1 MPRDASGKRRETTQ
15 EERVRIIQLKSQG
28 YSYKEIPRLAGFPIS
43 KTGAER
49 IVKRWEE
56 GRLLQDKPR
65 SSRPKKAVTP
75 QLIEECERNPAAPLR
90 NIARSAN
97 VHAATAGRK
106 LRREGYFSFKKAVVS
121 KIADLNKPKRVR
133 WCQERRDW
141 KLQWRKAV
149 FVDETQVPSSGG
161 AGSGRVRRRAGQ
173 RMEHRFQTV
182 QQRYGRFSAMFFGAI
197 THGHHSP
204 LVYVPRRT
212 ERRHEKDRGGM
223 DARHYIETVVRP
235 VLGPWWKTLPGE
247 GKDYVLVDDGS
258 PAHRAGETEE
268 VFSELGIQQVL

>member
-1 MPRDASGKRRETTQ
+1 V
-15 EERVRIIQLKSQG
+15 RVIQLKSQE
-28 YSYKEIPRLAGFPIS
+28 YSYKEIPRFAGLPIS
-43 KTGAER
+43 KTSAER

-65 SSRPKKAVTP
+65 TGRPK
-75 QLIEECERNPAAPLR
+75 LIEECERNPAAPLR
-90 NIARSAN
+90 NLARSAN

-106 LRREGYFSFKKAVVS
+106 LRREGYLSFKKAVVS
-121 KIADLNKPKRVR
+121 KIAGPNKPKRVR

-149 FVDETQVPSSGG
+149 FVDETQVPNSGG
-161 AGSGRVRRRAGQ
+161 AGSGRVRRKAGQ
-173 RMEHRFQTV
+173 RLDPRFQMV
-182 QQRYGRFSAMFFGAI
+182 QQQYGRFSAMFFLGAI
-197 THGHHSP
+197 THGHHSS
-204 LVYVPRRT
+204 LVFVPKCT

-223 DARHYIETVVRP
+223 DARHYIETVLRP

-247 GKDYVLVDDGS
+247 GKYYVLVDDGS

-268 VFSELGIQQVL
+268 DQRCSLSSASNRFCDPITCQRL